1 MKTFRIIAV
10 VALLVTTLAFT
21 GCGSKSATN
30 DDNNTDNSQQEM
42 VADPIKI
49 VAAHNQTNTDS
60 PYQTGLLEF
69 EKVAEANG
77 VFDVEVHAGTIGT
90 SESELVEKLKLGA
103 ADVVLVSP
111 GFMTKTG
118 IKEIDLF
125 SLLYLFDSYEHWEKV
140 VDGDVGQAMS
150 DIIYNKSNG
159 EFKVLGYW
167 TAAVRHYYG
176 KTPLNSI
183 EDVKGL
189 KIRTQTSGAVS
200 EYWKGLGAIP
210 TAVAW
215 GELYQGLQQG
225 IVDAAENAYP
235 YLVPMEHHKTAN
247 GKYLTE
253 TGHDYTTRLLLVN
266 AKKFDEMTDDQKAE
280 LMKAAEASVVAERTA
295 IYNEEESYK
304 QQLIA
309 DGGVVNEIDRAPFI
323 EAAIPLQDKIAE
335 EIGLGELLQA
345 IRDAK

>member
-1 MKTFRIIAV
+1 M
-10 VALLVTTLAFT
+10 
-21 GCGSKSATN
+21 
-30 DDNNTDNSQQEM
+30 
-42 VADPIKI
+42 
-49 VAAHNQTNTDS
+49 
-60 PYQTGLLEF
+60 LEF

-77 VFDVEVHAGTIGT
+77 LFDVEVHAGTIGT
-90 SESELVEKLKLGA
+90 SEEELVEKLKLGA

-118 IKEIDLF
+118 IKEVDLF

-140 VDGDVGQAMS
+140 VDGDVGNAMA
-150 DIIYNKSNG
+150 DIIYEKSNK

-176 KTPLNSI
+176 KIPLNSI

-189 KIRTQTSGAVS
+189 KIRTQTSGVVS
-200 EYWKGLGAIP
+200 EYWTSLGAIP
-210 TAVAW
+210 TSVAW

-266 AKKFDEMTDDQKAE
+266 AKKFDQMTNEQKAE
-280 LMKAAEASVVAERTA
+280 LMKAAKASIEAERTA

-304 QQLIA
+304 EQLID

-323 EAAIPLQDKIAE
+323 EAAIPIQDKTAKE
-335 EIGLGELLQA
+335 LGLEELLQE
-345 IRDAK
+345 IRDLK

>member
-1 MKTFRIIAV
+1 MKKIRIIAMATLLATT
-10 VALLVTTLAFT
+10 VAFA
-21 GCGSKSATN
+21 GCGNKSTTTSGN
-30 DDNNTDNSQQEM
+30 NVDNTQKDAVSN
-42 VADPIKI
+42 PIKI

-60 PYQTGLLEF
+60 PYQTGMLEF

-77 VFDVEVHAGTIGT
+77 LFDVEVHAGTIGT
-90 SESELVEKLKLGA
+90 SEEELVEKLKLGA

-118 IKEIDLF
+118 IKEVDLF

-140 VDGDVGQAMS
+140 VDGDVGNAMS
-150 DIIYNKSNG
+150 DIIYEKSNK

-176 KTPLNSI
+176 KIPLNSI

-189 KIRTQTSGAVS
+189 KIRTQTSGVVS
-200 EYWKGLGAIP
+200 EYWTSLGAIP
-210 TAVAW
+210 TSVAW

-235 YLVPMEHHKTAN
+235 YLVPMEHHKTVN

-266 AKKFDEMTDDQKAE
+266 AKKFDQMTDEQKAE
-280 LMKAAEASVVAERTA
+280 LIKAAKASVEAERTA

-304 QQLIA
+304 EQLIA
-309 DGGVVNEIDRAPFI
+309 DGGVVNEIDRTPFI
-323 EAAIPLQDKIAE
+323 EAAIPIQDKTAKE
-335 EIGLGELLQA
+335 LGLEELLQE
-345 IRDAK
+345 IRDLK